1 MGPET
6 DDLRGGRRAASSVTI
21 REAEPRDAAPV
32 AGLLGELGYPSTPEQ
47 AAERLERIAA
57 DATTWVVVADA
68 GGELAGLAAL
78 HVQNLL
84 ERDEPGCEVAG
95 LVVGQRFRRRG
106 IGELL
111 MQALEDEAR
120 RRGGRVMVLNTAHR
134 RADAHAFYEALGY
147 EHTGRRY
154 AKDLQ
159 SLGRD
164 RTAAARK
171 EGDHGGTRG
180 SPVKPSEATAPSCPL
195 LRSSGRC
202 RLRRGT

>member
-32 AGLLGELGYPSTPEQ
+32 AELLGELGYPSTPEQ

-57 DATTWVVVADA
+57 DPTTWVVVADA

-84 ERDEPGCEVAG
+84 ERDEPGCEAAG
-95 LVVGQRFRRRG
+95 LVAGQPFRPRG
-106 IGELL
+106 LGELPKHAR
-111 MQALEDEAR
+111 QDEAR

-154 AKDLQ
+154 AKDL
-159 SLGRD
+159 
-164 RTAAARK
+164 
-171 EGDHGGTRG
+171 
-180 SPVKPSEATAPSCPL
+180 
-195 LRSSGRC
+195 
-202 RLRRGT
+202 